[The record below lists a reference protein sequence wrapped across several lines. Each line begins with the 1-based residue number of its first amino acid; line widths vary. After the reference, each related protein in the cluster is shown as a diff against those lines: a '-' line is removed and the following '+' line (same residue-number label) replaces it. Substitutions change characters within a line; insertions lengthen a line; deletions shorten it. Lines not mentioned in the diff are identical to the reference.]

1 MASYDRLVQSSTPH
15 AVFARDLKITV
26 SVVGDAV
33 VCAFAGHLHMDNE
46 DQVRRTL
53 SRAIATH
60 PALLAVDLSG
70 VELFSSSG
78 LNALLCARRAA
89 LAHHVTLNL
98 TAPSRA
104 VLRVFAITGADVV
117 FTTRPTLHQALHG
130 DRGAPVTGTVEDALG
145 GHAPMPLTRG
155 PHLVP

>member
-1 MASYDRLVQSSTPH
+1 MTYHGRPVQSFTPH

-26 SVVGDAV
+26 SIVGDAM
-33 VCAFAGHLHMDNE
+33 VCAFTGDLHMDNE

-70 VELFSSSG
+70 VELFTSSG

-89 LAHHVTLNL
+89 LAHDVTLVL
-98 TAPSRA
+98 AAPSRT
-104 VLRVFAITGADVV
+104 VLRVFGITEAGLVFAI
-117 FTTRPTLHQALHG
+117 RPTLHRALHG
-130 DRGAPVTGTVEDALG
+130 ARGGPVTGSAEDVRVEIQ
-145 GHAPMPLTRG
+145 PLILR
-155 PHLVP
+155 P